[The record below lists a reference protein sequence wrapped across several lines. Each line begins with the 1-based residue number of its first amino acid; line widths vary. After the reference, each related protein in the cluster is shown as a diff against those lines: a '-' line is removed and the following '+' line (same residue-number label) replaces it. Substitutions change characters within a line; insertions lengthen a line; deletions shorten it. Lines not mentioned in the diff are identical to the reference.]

1 LLPLCAVAALVP
13 AVFGL
18 LPASLENQLLPLRLS
33 GLLMMNISAVLLPS
47 AALAASWIVVRC
59 AARAGALLPC
69 AILLAGAAL
78 AIIAAAACVLDGG
91 LVHGVPPATCMALG
105 SVMVAFG
112 FPLLIAERMVAFTL
126 PSMLPRQSAL
136 HRLTVLPLA
145 CLMASAAACVAEAAG
160 VSAMHA
166 AAMLCAGF
174 LALAGTE
181 LFVRAAFGLFGGGR
195 HMLPVSLLLLRPF
208 DPRFVR
214 PGLWSAE
221 LRARFGVDFARSWAL
236 RYASN
241 AFWPICLVLA
251 ALCVVLT
258 GLVRIDTTERGIY
271 QRLGRPVAV
280 LKPGLHLLLPWPLG
294 QVRRVENGVIHSV
307 PISFGDEAEASPDAV
322 LVAALT
328 KATPSTAE
336 GPPPI
341 DSNRL
346 WEASQPSD
354 VTFLIASDE
363 GAQGPHEHGSG
374 FELISVSM
382 RVLYRIGLDPHA
394 ALSAAYASAD
404 PATLVRMGAS
414 QLLARHL
421 AMRTLRQ
428 VLVEDRAGMSRSLGA
443 DLQEMLS
450 RLNTGIEVLSVI
462 VEAAHPPG
470 GAAAAYRQVQAAEIA
485 AQTEIS
491 LERGR
496 AETTAGL
503 AARDAADVLAS
514 ATAGAAERVAR
525 AQAQRTA
532 MLADEFAHHA
542 SPGAFALE
550 RRLSA
555 LQAALGAGEA
565 DILDP
570 RLEPT
575 LDLRQA
581 EQGK

>member
-1 LLPLCAVAALVP
+1 
-13 AVFGL
+13 
-18 LPASLENQLLPLRLS
+18 
-33 GLLMMNISAVLLPS
+33 
-47 AALAASWIVVRC
+47 
-59 AARAGALLPC
+59 
-69 AILLAGAAL
+69 
-78 AIIAAAACVLDGG
+78 
-91 LVHGVPPATCMALG
+91 
-105 SVMVAFG
+105 
-112 FPLLIAERMVAFTL
+112 
-126 PSMLPRQSAL
+126 
-136 HRLTVLPLA
+136 
-145 CLMASAAACVAEAAG
+145 
-160 VSAMHA
+160 
-166 AAMLCAGF
+166 
-174 LALAGTE
+174 
-181 LFVRAAFGLFGGGR
+181 
-195 HMLPVSLLLLRPF
+195 
-208 DPRFVR
+208 
-214 PGLWSAE
+214 
-221 LRARFGVDFARSWAL
+221 
-236 RYASN
+236 
-241 AFWPICLVLA
+241 
-251 ALCVVLT
+251 
-258 GLVRIDTTERGIY
+258 
-271 QRLGRPVAV
+271 
-280 LKPGLHLLLPWPLG
+280 
-294 QVRRVENGVIHSV
+294 
-307 PISFGDEAEASPDAV
+307 
-322 LVAALT
+322 
-328 KATPSTAE
+328 
-336 GPPPI
+336 
-341 DSNRL
+341 
-346 WEASQPSD
+346 
-354 VTFLIASDE
+354 
-363 GAQGPHEHGSG
+363 
-374 FELISVSM
+374 
-382 RVLYRIGLDPHA
+382 LDPHA